1 MLLNSTNLSKSFS
14 FGMLLIN
21 ERLSLIPPSHG
32 GWFLGLLLTR
42 SLFIYIKW
50 VVSQNL
56 ESPPYNTKEYY
67 MGDFFMHL
75 RAKSYEINV

>member
-1 MLLNSTNLSKSFS
+1 MKKAQYAYF
-14 FGMLLIN
+14 
-21 ERLSLIPPSHG
+21 LIP
-32 GWFLGLLLTR
+32 
-42 SLFIYIKW
+42 YIVPYLVGK
-50 VVSQNL
+50 VQKESYNARVISQNL

>member
-1 MLLNSTNLSKSFS
+1 MVAGF
-14 FGMLLIN
+14 F
-21 ERLSLIPPSHG
+21 
-32 GWFLGLLLTR
+32 GLLLNR

-50 VVSQNL
+50 VISQNL
-56 ESPPYNTKEYY
+56 ESPPYNTPLYY

>member
-1 MLLNSTNLSKSFS
+1 MLLNSTDLSKSFS

-32 GWFLGLLLTR
+32 GWFFGLLLSR

-50 VVSQNL
+50 VISQNL
-56 ESPPYNTKEYY
+56 ESPPYNTKEYWLI
-67 MGDFFMHL
+67 GQKVCVKTL
-75 RAKSYEINV
+75 ITLVNI

>member
-32 GWFLGLLLTR
+32 GWFFGLLLSR

-50 VVSQNL
+50 GVIGQKVL
-56 ESPPYNTKEYY
+56 LLMPMELVKY
-67 MGDFFMHL
+67 
-75 RAKSYEINV
+75 